1 MKRLF
6 LLASIC
12 IATPAVG
19 QSLDPLSY
27 VNTPVGMQF
36 LLGAY
41 AYSDGNVL
49 FDASLP
55 LTDAS
60 LTVQGGLLAY
70 AQALDLWGLS
80 GKASVGTGY
89 LCIDGQA
96 LLDGMPRSRNDCGL
110 SDPLAQLSV
119 NFIGGPALRL
129 PAFAKY
135 KQDLLVG
142 ASLRMTAPLG
152 QYDPTKLI
160 NLGTNRWSFKP
171 EVGASKSVGRA
182 TFELLASATFYTT
195 NTDFFN
201 GQEQSQAPLYAGQL
215 NVIYTFKSGI
225 WGALGGTLY
234 GGGRLTVDGVESS
247 SRQQNSRLG
256 LTLVFPITRHNSL
269 KAYASTGVSTRTGSD
284 FDTFGIGWQYRWG
297 GGM

>member
-1 MKRLF
+1 MKRLLF
-6 LLASIC
+6 LTFMVV
-12 IATPAVG
+12 ATPAVG
-19 QSLDPLSY
+19 QSLDPRSY

-36 LLGAY
+36 ALGAY
-41 AYSDGNVL
+41 AYSEGNVL
-49 FDASLP
+49 FDAALP
-55 LTDAS
+55 IDDAS
-60 LTVQGGLLAY
+60 LVVQGGLFGY

-80 GKASVGTGY
+80 GKASVGAGT
-89 LCIDGQA
+89 LCLDGQA
-96 LLDGMPRSRNDCGL
+96 KLDGVPKDRSVCGVT
-110 SDPLAQLSV
+110 DPVAQLSV
-119 NFIGGPALRL
+119 NFIGAPALRL

-135 KQDLLVG
+135 RQNVLVG
-142 ASLRMTAPLG
+142 GSLKVSAPLG
-152 QYDPTKLI
+152 QYDPTKLV

-171 EVGASKSVGRA
+171 EVGVSKSTGRA

-201 GQEQSQAPLYAGQL
+201 GQVQSQAPLFSGQV

-225 WGALGGTLY
+225 WGALGGTMY
-234 GGGRLTVDGVESS
+234 GGGRLTSNGVESGAW
-247 SRQQNSRLG
+247 QQNSRLG
-256 LTLVFPITRHNSL
+256 LTLVLPISRHNSL